1 MVPGGSTT
9 TMFTRLPCG
18 KRMSNLT
25 LPTLAV
31 GCCQGFQGDD
41 KAWGSARLSHSHFP
55 RISCYNLL
63 VAESHRLVHLL
74 VRAGAGTVQVAGH
87 LCSIVEAVLLHTR
100 IKHCC
105 QNQVAFMCIW
115 IIWYHLVSRIICDI
129 RHDTGALE
137 FGRPEVPKAHHWL
150 WHAMA
155 CCPEL
160 SAARLLQHGSSLS
173 SNGFPWACLYDFIC
187 CNNCPQCSTWHDHWS
202 NAFARSIKTWPE
214 SMRWKTNVSGTKT
227 PEKNNSLSFQQP
239 CIAAAIKK
247 CEAMHS
253 QRLYLQWSWKME
265 RNVSPTADHW
275 TPTAWSMAVA

>member
-31 GCCQGFQGDD
+31 GCNQGFQGDD
-41 KAWGSARLSHSHFP
+41 KVWGSWAGWATHISRGSPAATSAVSLRPCSYIQESNIAVKTKWHSCASGSFG
-55 RISCYNLL
+55 IICYQELL
-63 VAESHRLVHLL
+63 VTSDMTL
-74 VRAGAGTVQVAGH
+74 GH
-87 LCSIVEAVLLHTR
+87 S
-100 IKHCC
+100 
-105 QNQVAFMCIW
+105 
-115 IIWYHLVSRIICDI
+115 S
-129 RHDTGALE
+129 
-137 FGRPEVPKAHHWL
+137 FGRPEVPKAHSLALTCYGVLSWTI
-150 WHAMA
+150 
-155 CCPEL
+155 CCKTSATWFQPEL
-160 SAARLLQHGSSLS
+160 QRISLS
-173 SNGFPWACLYDFIC
+173 MFVCS
-187 CNNCPQCSTWHDHWS
+187 NNCPQCSTWHDHWS

-214 SMRWKTNVSGTKT
+214 SVRWKTNVSGTKT

-265 RNVSPTADHW
+265 CNVSPTADHW